1 MSTDAI
7 KAVVRRFN
15 DEVIAKGDRISF
27 DALIHPDFVNRS
39 APAGAPD
46 GPESLWNTF
55 EHVLRPALGE
65 LRVTIHDQVAE
76 GDKVTTRK
84 TVSGTHVGM
93 LLGVEATGRAVAI
106 DVIDIVRVIDGRYA
120 EHWGLNT
127 LAAVL
132 AQLKS

>member
-1 MSTDAI
+1 
-7 KAVVRRFN
+7 
-15 DEVIAKGDRISF
+15 
-27 DALIHPDFVNRS
+27 
-39 APAGAPD
+39 
-46 GPESLWNTF
+46 
-55 EHVLRPALGE
+55 
-65 LRVTIHDQVAE
+65 
-76 GDKVTTRK
+76 
-84 TVSGTHVGM
+84 M